1 MTLPAS
7 VYEVFTLLV
16 MLVTLSHWKGGGAAF
31 TSGQISSKNFRAKSE
46 TDVIIIV
53 FGSAGD
59 LSDF

>member
-16 MLVTLSHWKGGGAAF
+16 MLVTLSHWKGGAAF
-31 TSGQISSKNFRAKSE
+31 ISGQISSKNFRAKSE
-46 TDVIIIV
+46 TGVIIIV